1 LEDIWEVPIQD
12 LSLGAWNLKLE
23 VYVDV
28 FHKQRLRLLTEL
40 PHVKVNHKQ
49 DANGDAALFYTEEVM
64 WIETYENT
72 YHGSTRYL
80 PYENTWLATF
90 KDDDRCWVWLWLY
103 LCRRIKVPGCF
114 PKPGPVLEWHPKLHL
129 WVGPD
134 GHVIRKKQ
142 EKDFLANRK
151 QLRKAM
157 LEDVSSA
164 RWSKELNFLGEHQA
178 EFPPPEVDPPAVE
191 VPPSEWARNK
201 CNAD

>member
-72 YHGSTRYL
+72 YHGST
-80 PYENTWLATF
+80 
-90 KDDDRCWVWLWLY
+90 
-103 LCRRIKVPGCF
+103 
-114 PKPGPVLEWHPKLHL
+114 
-129 WVGPD
+129 
-134 GHVIRKKQ
+134 
-142 EKDFLANRK
+142 
-151 QLRKAM
+151 
-157 LEDVSSA
+157 
-164 RWSKELNFLGEHQA
+164 
-178 EFPPPEVDPPAVE
+178 
-191 VPPSEWARNK
+191 
-201 CNAD
+201 